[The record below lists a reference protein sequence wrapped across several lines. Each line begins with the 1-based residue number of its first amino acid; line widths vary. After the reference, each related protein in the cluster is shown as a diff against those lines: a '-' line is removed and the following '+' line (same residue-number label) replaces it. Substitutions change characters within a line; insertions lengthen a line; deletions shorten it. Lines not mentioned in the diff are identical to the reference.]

1 MESIVLAPAKQNRAV
16 PRDMSC
22 LLPVHVNL
30 VHILVL
36 LLTLLAGC
44 ILWVWSK
51 ASVLRERYLLEEV
64 QREQARIQMEHRTLR
79 LTWAT
84 FTSPKALEEAARKRF
99 HLRHPKPQEVVR
111 LP

>member
-1 MESIVLAPAKQNRAV
+1 MEAVVLTPARQHRAI
-16 PRDMSC
+16 RKEISG
-22 LLPVHVNL
+22 LLPVRLNLAHVM
-30 VHILVL
+30 VL
-36 LLTLLAGC
+36 LSSLVAGC
-44 ILWVWSK
+44 FLCVWSK
-51 ASVLRERYLLEEV
+51 ASVLRERYLLEEA

-99 HLRHPKPQEVVR
+99 HLHHPKPREVVR

>member
-1 MESIVLAPAKQNRAV
+1 MDAVVLSPASR
-16 PRDMSC
+16 PRVITREISGVFP
-22 LLPVHVNL
+22 LRVNL
-30 VHILVL
+30 AHVLVL
-36 LLTLLAGC
+36 LPTLVAGC
-44 ILWVWSK
+44 LLCVWTK
-51 ASVLRERYLLEEV
+51 ASALHERYLLEEA

-99 HLRHPKPQEVVR
+99 HLHHPKPREVVR

>member
-1 MESIVLAPAKQNRAV
+1 MEVLVLSPAKPNRAIPRVIPGLV
-16 PRDMSC
+16 PLRLNLAHLLILLPTLVAGC
-22 LLPVHVNL
+22 LL
-30 VHILVL
+30 
-36 LLTLLAGC
+36 C
-44 ILWVWSK
+44 VWSK
-51 ASVLRERYLLEEV
+51 ASVLRERYLLEEA

-99 HLRHPKPQEVVR
+99 RLHHPKPREVVR